1 MLLRTAAAGGIAV
14 QVREFSMIQAE
25 SAAVVM
31 RAASAPG
38 KLVGEIA
45 RAMAGEMIEQ
55 LETKR
60 AADGDEDIARDPAG
74 EPPHQMIAGDE
85 AEQQSRP
92 RPRAA
97 ASEG

>member
-38 KLVGEIA
+38 NWSVKYRAPCPA
-45 RAMAGEMIEQ
+45 R
-55 LETKR
+55 
-60 AADGDEDIARDPAG
+60 
-74 EPPHQMIAGDE
+74 
-85 AEQQSRP
+85 
-92 RPRAA
+92 
-97 ASEG
+97 